1 MACTAN
7 IFWCQWPDIL
17 WDWVELG
24 GSAPGADLVHS
35 SPIGDV
41 SVWANE
47 SVRSSWGLQDLL
59 WIHVLIDALRRPRG
73 YAALWRTSSAIQRPS
88 ILSDVQHYGGGGM
101 GKVPCPWEWTVLSLS
116 TDPQWWSLGTYMV
129 TPLGWGSAAGFA
141 SGVMAGASSAPWNIT
156 PAASVCLHVQ
166 GLLLIVSARM
176 CWHSEWC
183 FCCYPDLPSSLPACF
198 PSQSV
203 LPQKL

>member
-88 ILSDVQHYGGGGM
+88 ILSDVQHYGGGGKGALPLRVDRALSQHWPTVM
-101 GKVPCPWEWTVLSLS
+101 VPGYIHG
-116 TDPQWWSLGTYMV
+116 D
-129 TPLGWGSAAGFA
+129 A
-141 SGVMAGASSAPWNIT
+141 SGLRLSSRLCIGSYGWSFFCT
-156 PAASVCLHVQ
+156 MEHHTC
-166 GLLLIVSARM
+166 
-176 CWHSEWC
+176 C
-183 FCCYPDLPSSLPACF
+183 FSLFTCPGFVADSLC
-198 PSQSV
+198 
-203 LPQKL
+203 